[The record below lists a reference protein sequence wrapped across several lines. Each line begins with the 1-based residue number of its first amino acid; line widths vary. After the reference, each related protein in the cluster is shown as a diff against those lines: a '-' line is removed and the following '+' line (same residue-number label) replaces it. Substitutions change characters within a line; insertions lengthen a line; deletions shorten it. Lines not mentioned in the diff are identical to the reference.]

1 LRELRPDR
9 EPVPTTGVAAAAGGA
24 LLIIAAAFVIYRAA
38 ILSYLFNDDF
48 NWFAD
53 AHGFAFAN
61 LVHLGRYD
69 HFYRPVIEI
78 YFFVGQRLFGCSA
91 LAFHLVSVGIHLVNT
106 LILLLFARELTGSR
120 RFAYLSALFFVTQP
134 GYYEAVSWVAAITD
148 LLPGLWYLLTLWL
161 WVRFLQRGHIA
172 WYAGALA
179 AFTACLLTHESSATL
194 LPMLVALDVTVRA
207 GQGGRIDVAWIR
219 DRFVVYLPFA
229 ALLAASLT
237 ITYIVNR
244 RSYLIREGH
253 YQLGWHVVPHM
264 LQFVLSLY
272 IGPRSI
278 TSYVLIA
285 TVVALLLWRG
295 TPRVRFLVVMLFAT
309 LAPSSLFTWGN
320 VSRYLYVPAA
330 SFALL
335 LAEGVTA
342 LEAAAAT
349 RMTRR
354 HACLLATAVAAA
366 LAIRFSVYAEK
377 SARSFRELTLPYE
390 RFVAAVQR
398 ANPTGSA
405 AEPVVLRP
413 DDVENIPVAFYGV
426 AAGAAFC
433 GPPLRVVVQ

>member
-1 LRELRPDR
+1 MTQLRSDR
-9 EPVPTTGVAAAAGGA
+9 DHEPTTGVAAAAGGA
-24 LLIIAAAFVIYRAA
+24 LLIVVALVIYRAA
-38 ILSYLFNDDF
+38 IVSYLFNDDF
-48 NWFAD
+48 NWFDD
-53 AHGFAFAN
+53 AHRFAFAN

-78 YFFVGQRLFGCSA
+78 YFFVGLRFFGCAA
-91 LAFHLVSVGIHLVNT
+91 LPFHLASVGIHLVNT
-106 LILLLFARELTGSR
+106 LILFLFARELSGDR
-120 RFAYLSALFFVTQP
+120 RLAYLTAVVFVTQP
-134 GYYEAVSWVAAITD
+134 GYYEAVAWVAAITD

-161 WVRFLQRGHIA
+161 CLRFLHHGRVA
-172 WYAGALA
+172 RYVGALA
-179 AFTACLLTHESSATL
+179 SFTACLLTHESSATL

-207 GQGGRIDVAWIR
+207 SHHRRIDAGWMR
-219 DRFVVYLPFA
+219 DRPDVYLPFA
-229 ALLAASLT
+229 MLLIASLT
-237 ITYIVNR
+237 ITYIVNS

-253 YQLGWHVVPHM
+253 YQLGWHAVPHM
-264 LQFVLSLY
+264 LQFILSLY
-272 IGPRSI
+272 VGPRSM

-285 TVVALLLWRG
+285 AVVALLLWRG
-295 TPRVRFLVVMLFAT
+295 SPRVRFFVVMLFAT

-335 LAEGVTA
+335 LAEGISG

-354 HACLLATAVAAA
+354 HARVLATVVAAA

-377 SARSFRELTLPYE
+377 SARSFRELTLPYV
-390 RFVAAVQR
+390 RFVEAVRR

-413 DDVENIPVAFYGV
+413 ADVENIPVAFYGV